1 MAQDVGVTAPFPGGA
16 TGGVTGLR
24 AAIIGT
30 GFIAG
35 VHAQAIRV
43 AGGEVTVVLGSRKA
57 STAGGVD
64 AMGAGRGAVD
74 MAELVMADDVDV
86 VHICTPNSTHVAMAE
101 AALLAG

>member
-1 MAQDVGVTAPFPGGA
+1 MAQEVGVTDSLPMGA

-43 AGGEVTVVLGSRKA
+43 AGGQVTVVLGSRTT
-57 STAGGVD
+57 STASGVD
-64 AMGAGRGAVD
+64 AMRATSR
-74 MAELVMADDVDV
+74 
-86 VHICTPNSTHVAMAE
+86 N
-101 AALLAG
+101 